1 MFHWFIIIVVLVLA
15 YFLNTNSFSVE
26 HFENSSSDK
35 EDESEEAVEVFEGE
49 EDAKEVE
56 EKEHMVD
63 LDEFEHDL
71 RKDYVGKSS
80 SSGCRR
86 VPKASAMSKKGNRSE
101 GGRAKKAK
109 RVRNCQKIVLNVERN
124 PEYEEGDNV
133 KLNRKYDIL
142 VKDKVENNVRRQ
154 AEEDYGI
161 KHIRPDIKD
170 PFIEN
175 SYTYVHP
182 AMFSM
187 PQRRPPICIPQ
198 KGYESAV
205 HPMPTSGTPLDA
217 LPWQEQMPR
226 FTYNEV
232 YDPKYYYPN
241 YYSL

>member
-26 HFENSSSDK
+26 HFENTSDVSDNSDP
-35 EDESEEAVEVFEGE
+35 EEPEEAVEVFEGDE
-49 EDAKEVE
+49 SDT
-56 EKEHMVD
+56 KEHMSD
-63 LDEFEHDL
+63 LDDFDYDL

-80 SSGCRR
+80 SVCRK
-86 VPKASAMSKKGNRSE
+86 VKPKNGGSLRKK
-101 GGRAKKAK
+101 RAKKAK
-109 RVRNCQKIVLNVERN
+109 QVRNCQKIVLNVERN

-133 KLNRKYDIL
+133 KLNSKYDIL
-142 VKDKVENNVRRQ
+142 VKDKVEKNVRRQ
-154 AEEDYGI
+154 SEDDYGI